1 MTGPRALWIGSFVT
15 ADRTFCHYLA
25 KNEGAF
31 RKHSELSGF
40 PANRITQVQAM
51 IDPTT
56 AG

>member
-1 MTGPRALWIGSFVT
+1 VT
-15 ADRTFCHYLA
+15 ADKTFCHYLA
-25 KNEGAF
+25 EDEGVIK
-31 RKHSELSGF
+31 KHAELSGF